1 MGLGLR
7 GECRE
12 EMHVDKLKKIANG
25 MEGSTEFKK
34 MEIFGEGM

>member
-12 EMHVDKLKKIANG
+12 EMHVDKKIANG

-34 MEIFGEGM
+34 MEIFGEGT

>member
-12 EMHVDKLKKIANG
+12 EMHVDKKKITNG